1 MYNEI
6 LDTIGFVSR
15 FDPEVG
21 EAMQKELGRQQ
32 RNIELIASENFVSP
46 AVMAAMGSV
55 LTNNMQRD
63 IRASAIM
70 VVANMLILLKILR
83 FSAQKSCLV
92 QIASTSSPTPAHRRI
107 WRFILL

>member
-32 RNIELIASENFVSP
+32 RNIELIASEICFP
-46 AVMAAMGSV
+46 CCDG
-55 LTNNMQRD
+55 RD
-63 IRASAIM
+63 GQCADQQICRGISGQA
-70 VVANMLILLKILR
+70 LLWWLPI
-83 FSAQKSCLV
+83 C
-92 QIASTSSPTPAHRRI
+92 
-107 WRFILL
+107 